1 MQRLRVSESVPA
13 SDEGDLLANASRVAT
28 IGIFCL
34 LLCALL
40 YFARAVVAPIVAAAI
55 VANMFGP
62 LAALAERYRIPRPL
76 FALACLVVVLVAV
89 NALFVVLGDA
99 LSYGAGRIAE
109 IGAALKSK
117 AAFLDPLIATVQS
130 VQNGLATVLGS
141 ASSASLRIE
150 PSMSSTIG
158 FLVQFLTPALGG
170 VILFFV
176 GLFFFLL
183 SQKSQRQFVALLFD
197 TSRTRLTALRLLTAI
212 ERNLAQYLAV
222 VTVINFCVGL
232 VTAIVAYLVGLPNP
246 LLFGAAAFLFNYVP
260 YLGPAAVV
268 TLLFV
273 VGLVVLP
280 TLAEALL
287 APALIVAVNALEG
300 QFITPSIIGRRLT
313 LSPLAIFLSI
323 AFWTWLWGPLGTL
336 LATPI
341 LLIATT
347 IYQHV
352 VRPDEQGFADWD
364 SANEVAAVR
373 TGDPKA
379 LSASTPGPAA
389 NRASE

>member
-1 MQRLRVSESVPA
+1 MEAVGAGGYHMQRLRTLEPVPA
-13 SDEGDLLANASRVAT
+13 SVPMSGRGNLLVNTSRVAT

-40 YFARAVVAPIVAAAI
+40 YFARAVIAPIVAAAI

-62 LAALAERYRIPRPL
+62 LAALAERYRVPRPL
-76 FALACLVVVLVAV
+76 FALACLGLVLVAL

-99 LSYGAGRIAE
+99 LSYGAGRIPE

-117 AAFLDPLIATVQS
+117 AVFLQPLIATIQG
-130 VQNGLATVLGS
+130 VQNGFATMLGS
-141 ASSASLRIE
+141 GSATSLRIE
-150 PSMSSTIG
+150 PSTSSTIG

-183 SQKSQRQFVALLFD
+183 SLKSQRHFVALLFER
-197 TSRTRLTALRLLTAI
+197 SEARLTALRLFTAI
-212 ERNLAQYLAV
+212 EQNLAQYVAV
-222 VTVINFCVGL
+222 VTVINLCVGL
-232 VTAIVAYLVGLPNP
+232 VTAAVAYLVGLPNP

-268 TLLFV
+268 TLVFV

-280 TLAEALL
+280 TLAQALL
-287 APALIVAVNALEG
+287 APALIVAVNTLEG
-300 QFITPSIIGRRLT
+300 QFITPSVIGRQLT

-347 IYQHV
+347 VYQHV
-352 VRPDEQGFADWD
+352 ARVEEPGFADWD
-364 SANEVAAVR
+364 SA
-373 TGDPKA
+373 TK
-379 LSASTPGPAA
+379 
-389 NRASE
+389 

>member
-1 MQRLRVSESVPA
+1 MEAVGAGGYHMQRLRTLEPVPVSVPM
-13 SDEGDLLANASRVAT
+13 SGRGNLLVNTSRVAT

-40 YFARAVVAPIVAAAI
+40 YFARAVIAPIVAAAI

-62 LAALAERYRIPRPL
+62 LAALAERYRVPRPL
-76 FALACLVVVLVAV
+76 FVLACLGLVLVAL

-99 LSYGAGRIAE
+99 LSYGAGRIPE

-117 AAFLDPLIATVQS
+117 AAFLQPLIATIQG
-130 VQNGLATVLGS
+130 VQNGFATMLGS
-141 ASSASLRIE
+141 GSATSLRIE
-150 PSMSSTIG
+150 PSTSSTIG

-183 SQKSQRQFVALLFD
+183 SLKSQRHFVALLFER
-197 TSRTRLTALRLLTAI
+197 SEARLTALRLFTAI
-212 ERNLAQYLAV
+212 EQNLAQYVAV
-222 VTVINFCVGL
+222 VTVINLCVGL
-232 VTAIVAYLVGLPNP
+232 VTAAVAYLVGLPNP

-268 TLLFV
+268 TLVFV

-280 TLAEALL
+280 TLAQALL
-287 APALIVAVNALEG
+287 APALIVAVNTLEG
-300 QFITPSIIGRRLT
+300 QFITPSVIGRRLT

-347 IYQHV
+347 VYQHV
-352 VRPDEQGFADWD
+352 ARVEEPGFADWD
-364 SANEVAAVR
+364 SA
-373 TGDPKA
+373 TK
-379 LSASTPGPAA
+379 
-389 NRASE
+389 

>member
-1 MQRLRVSESVPA
+1 MQRLRTLEPVPVSVPM
-13 SDEGDLLANASRVAT
+13 SGRGNLLVNTSRVAT

-40 YFARAVVAPIVAAAI
+40 YFARAVIAPIVAAAI

-62 LAALAERYRIPRPL
+62 LAALAERYRVPRPL
-76 FALACLVVVLVAV
+76 FVLACLGLVLVAL

-99 LSYGAGRIAE
+99 LSYGAGRIPE

-117 AAFLDPLIATVQS
+117 AAFLQPLIATIQG
-130 VQNGLATVLGS
+130 VQNGFATMLGS
-141 ASSASLRIE
+141 GSATSLRIE
-150 PSMSSTIG
+150 PSTSSTIG

-183 SQKSQRQFVALLFD
+183 SLKSQRHFVALLFER
-197 TSRTRLTALRLLTAI
+197 SEARLTALRLFTAI
-212 ERNLAQYLAV
+212 EQNLAQYVAV
-222 VTVINFCVGL
+222 VTVINLCVGL
-232 VTAIVAYLVGLPNP
+232 VTAAVAYLVGLPNP

-268 TLLFV
+268 TLVFV

-280 TLAEALL
+280 TLAQALL
-287 APALIVAVNALEG
+287 APALIVAVNTLEG
-300 QFITPSIIGRRLT
+300 QFITPSVIGRRLT

-347 IYQHV
+347 VYQHV
-352 VRPDEQGFADWD
+352 ARVEEPGFADWD
-364 SANEVAAVR
+364 SA
-373 TGDPKA
+373 TK
-379 LSASTPGPAA
+379 
-389 NRASE
+389 

>member
-1 MQRLRVSESVPA
+1 LEAVGAGGYHMQRLRTLEPVPVSVPM
-13 SDEGDLLANASRVAT
+13 SGRGNLLVNTSRVAT

-40 YFARAVVAPIVAAAI
+40 YFARAVIAPIVAAAI

-62 LAALAERYRIPRPL
+62 LAALAERYRVPRPL
-76 FALACLVVVLVAV
+76 FVLACLGLVLVAL

-99 LSYGAGRIAE
+99 LSYGAGRIPE

-117 AAFLDPLIATVQS
+117 AAFLQPLIATIQG
-130 VQNGLATVLGS
+130 VQNGFATMLGS
-141 ASSASLRIE
+141 GSATSLRIE
-150 PSMSSTIG
+150 PSTSSTIG

-183 SQKSQRQFVALLFD
+183 SLKSQRHFVALLFER
-197 TSRTRLTALRLLTAI
+197 SEARLTALRLFTAI
-212 ERNLAQYLAV
+212 EQNLAQYVAV
-222 VTVINFCVGL
+222 VTVINLCVGL
-232 VTAIVAYLVGLPNP
+232 VTAAVAYLVGLPNP

-268 TLLFV
+268 TLVFV

-280 TLAEALL
+280 TLAQALL
-287 APALIVAVNALEG
+287 APALIVAVNTLEG
-300 QFITPSIIGRRLT
+300 QFITPSVIGRRLT

-347 IYQHV
+347 VYQHV
-352 VRPDEQGFADWD
+352 ARVEEPGFADWD
-364 SANEVAAVR
+364 SA
-373 TGDPKA
+373 TK
-379 LSASTPGPAA
+379 
-389 NRASE
+389 